1 MSDGYKIQLDDGR
14 DLFLV
19 ALNQSR
25 TYEGV
30 LEGLPTKEKNS
41 VIIKTA
47 AKTAQELWRGAP
59 YLITPTETA
68 IMLDHDYPFG
78 TPASIPAVVC
88 IARFRS
94 LSAISADN
102 GNDHS
107 ELTIVWF
114 QSNFAP
120 PIAESALTHIRL
132 IDWNAYAAD
141 YQY

>member
-1 MSDGYKIQLDDGR
+1 MTDHYTIQLDDGR

-25 TYEGV
+25 TYEGL

-41 VIIKTA
+41 AIIKRT

-59 YLITPTETA
+59 FLITPAETA
-68 IMLDHDYPFG
+68 ITLDHDYPFG

-94 LSAISADN
+94 LSPISADN

-114 QSNFAP
+114 QSDFAL

-132 IDWNAYAAD
+132 IDWNSHAAD

>member
-1 MSDGYKIQLDDGR
+1 MSDDYSIQLDGGR

-25 TYEGV
+25 TYEGL
-30 LEGLPTKEKNS
+30 LEGLPTKEKNAG
-41 VIIKTA
+41 IIKRA

-68 IMLDHDYPFG
+68 ITLDHDYPFG

-88 IARFRS
+88 FARFRS
-94 LSAISADN
+94 FSAIRADD

-114 QSNFAP
+114 QSNFAL

-132 IDWNAYAAD
+132 IDWGADAAD